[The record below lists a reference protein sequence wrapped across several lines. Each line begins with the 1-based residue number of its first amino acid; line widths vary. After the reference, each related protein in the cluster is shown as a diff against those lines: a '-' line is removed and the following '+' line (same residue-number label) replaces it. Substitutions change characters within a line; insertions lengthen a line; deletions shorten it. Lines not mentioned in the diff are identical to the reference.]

1 MCKPSKQDSRNMNIS
16 TLRCEEYDDEY
27 SVHVDNC
34 QYTLAAPDTIVEEIL
49 TDTIVDEL
57 LKVKCEEVGSE
68 TET

>member
-1 MCKPSKQDSRNMNIS
+1 M
-16 TLRCEEYDDEY
+16 RCDEYDDEC